1 MTKISLISKYN
12 PKIIHRVAHLAYRLQ
27 ITNRTASY
35 NLLLAALVQPF
46 FNEKKIN
53 ILQIQAVLVAQT
65 HRQIQAIFS
74 DWIKCTNF
82 ERLKSCL
89 LRSCVTPTTCS
100 DNGGAEIALLL
111 WEKNLMLL

>member
-1 MTKISLISKYN
+1 
-12 PKIIHRVAHLAYRLQ
+12 
-27 ITNRTASY
+27 
-35 NLLLAALVQPF
+35 VQPF
-46 FNEKKIN
+46 FNAKKIN

-100 DNGGAEIALLL
+100 DNGGAENSSPTLG
-111 WEKNLMLL
+111 KKLMLL